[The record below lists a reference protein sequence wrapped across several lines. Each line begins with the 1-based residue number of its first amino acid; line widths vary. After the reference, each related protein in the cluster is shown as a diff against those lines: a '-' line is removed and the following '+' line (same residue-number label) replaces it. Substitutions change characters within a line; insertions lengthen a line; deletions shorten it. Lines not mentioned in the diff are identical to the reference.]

1 MDAENWLCQKQFLIF
16 PQRSLNHELLYF
28 IMAARVEGSSRAYKN
43 EQPIVI
49 LLPLL
54 EAHPLHSPILVS
66 CSSRIVDVGR

>member
-1 MDAENWLCQKQFLIF
+1 
-16 PQRSLNHELLYF
+16 
-28 IMAARVEGSSRAYKN
+28 MADRVEGSSRAYKN